1 MQYASGWFGMKTTKI
16 FYDMM
21 PDYSVSVYL
30 NGDWDF
36 FKSYTGLVS
45 FCESEFG
52 DDFELVD
59 ITNTTIQDR
68 FNLGICHE

>member
-1 MQYASGWFGMKTTKI
+1 
-16 FYDMM
+16 MM

-36 FKSYTGLVS
+36 FKSYSSLVS
-45 FCESEFG
+45 FCDSEFG
-52 DDFELVD
+52 ERYELVD

-68 FNLGICHE
+68 VNLGICHE